1 MQEFGVSSR
10 PPAGAT
16 SAPSRIFDVDALRG
30 FALLGI
36 LVVNITYFASGYPI
50 HGALDPAY
58 ASGEDKAVRWLI
70 TFAFEMKFYLIFSFL
85 FGYSFTLQMD
95 SAARQGAAF
104 TPRILRRLA
113 GLLTLGFV
121 HAVLLFYG
129 DILSCYAVLGLIL
142 FALRGIKPRTALIV
156 AGTLVGVVAIALLLA
171 GSVAASDPVAALAEG
186 HRTTTAMRDSPASFI
201 TSNIHILPLMAATLV
216 VQGLSSFAAFL
227 VGFAAGKRQV
237 LARIKEHERSLRRIQ
252 WVGFPIGLAGAFYL
266 ASDGGVV
273 SDLAPVAV
281 TMLTGPFL
289 AAAYMATALRFFRT
303 APGSRVMAALAPA
316 GRMALTNYLSQS
328 LICAVL
334 FTAYGFRLAGHVSPL
349 GTLLLAAAIF
359 GAQLWLSRRWLT
371 GHIYGPVEWLLRAVT
386 LARLPAM
393 RAGSESGD
401 SGDRTTRR

>member
-1 MQEFGVSSR
+1 MN
-10 PPAGAT
+10 
-16 SAPSRIFDVDALRG
+16 VDALRG

-36 LVVNITYFASGYPI
+36 MVVNIAYFASGYPI
-50 HGALDPAY
+50 HGAVDPAY
-58 ASGEDKAVRWLI
+58 TSGEDKAVRWLI
-70 TFAFEMKFYLIFSFL
+70 AFVFEMKFYLIFSFL

-95 SAARQGAAF
+95 SAARQGAVF

-129 DILSCYAVLGLIL
+129 DILSCYAVLGLVL

-156 AGTLVGVVAIALLLA
+156 AGALVGMVVVTLLLA
-171 GSVAASDPVAALAEG
+171 DGAAASDPVAALAEG
-186 HRTTTAMRDSPASFI
+186 HRTTTAMRNSPASFI

-237 LARIKEHERSLRRIQ
+237 LARIKEHGRSLRRIQ
-252 WVGFPIGLAGAFYL
+252 WVGFPVGLAGAFYL
-266 ASDGGVV
+266 ASSGSAVSG
-273 SDLAPVAV
+273 SDLTPVAM

-289 AAAYMATALRFFRT
+289 AAAYMATALRFFQT
-303 APGSRVMAALAPA
+303 EPGSRVMAALAPA

-349 GTLLLAAAIF
+349 GALLLAVAIF
-359 GAQLWLSRRWLT
+359 GAQLWLSKKWLT
-371 GHIYGPVEWLLRAVT
+371 GNIYGPVEWLLRAIT

-393 RAGSESGD
+393 RAGSKSGD
-401 SGDRTTRR
+401 

>member
-1 MQEFGVSSR
+1 MKSFASKRNAQVT
-10 PPAGAT
+10 AT
-16 SAPSRIFDVDALRG
+16 STPSRILDVDALRG

-36 LVVNITYFASGYPI
+36 LVVNIAFFASGYPI
-50 HGALDPAY
+50 HGTLDPAY
-58 ASGEDKAVRWLI
+58 TSGEDKAVRWLI
-70 TFAFEMKFYLIFSFL
+70 TFVFEMKFYLIFSFL

-95 SAARQGAAF
+95 SAARQGAVF

-113 GLLTLGFV
+113 GLLTLGLI

-156 AGTLVGVVAIALLLA
+156 AGAIVGMLVVTLLLA
-171 GSVAASDPVAALAEG
+171 DGATASDPVTALAEG
-186 HRTTTAMRDSPASFI
+186 HRTTAAMRNSPASFI
-201 TSNIHILPLMAATLV
+201 TSNIHILPLMAATLA

-237 LARIKEHERSLRRIQ
+237 LARVKEHDRSLRRIQ
-252 WVGFPIGLAGAFYL
+252 WVGFPVGLAGAFYL
-266 ASDGGVV
+266 ASAGSVV
-273 SDLAPVAV
+273 SDLTPVAV
-281 TMLTGPFL
+281 TMLTGSFL
-289 AAAYMATALRFFRT
+289 AAAYMATALRFFQT
-303 APGSRVMAALAPA
+303 EPGSRVMAALAPA

-349 GTLLLAAAIF
+349 GALLLAVAIF
-359 GAQLWLSRRWLT
+359 AAQLWLSRKWLT

-393 RAGSESGD
+393 RAGSKPGD
-401 SGDRTTRR
+401 